1 MSVWMETIDGRIID
15 VTYKND
21 EVVRGRELILT
32 ETKIKYGAAVTV
44 PLEEIKDESGTED
57 DLASI
62 FRDMDHQVNDFFD
75 KAEKMFEEERD
86 FNGRGD

>member
-1 MSVWMETIDGRIID
+1 MSEWMETIDGRIID

-21 EVVRGRELILT
+21 EVVRGQELILT
-32 ETKIKYGAAVTV
+32 DYKIKYGAAVEV
-44 PLEEIKDESGTED
+44 PIEKIIDDSGTID

-75 KAEKMFEEERD
+75 KAKKMFEEERD
-86 FNGRGD
+86 FNG

>member
-1 MSVWMETIDGRIID
+1 MSEWMETIDGRIID

-44 PLEEIKDESGTED
+44 PLDEIKDESGTVD

-86 FNGRGD
+86 YNG

>member
-1 MSVWMETIDGRIID
+1 MSMSEWMETIDGRIID

-21 EVVRGRELILT
+21 EVVRGKELILT
-32 ETKIKYGAAVTV
+32 DYKIKYGAAVEV
-44 PLEEIKDESGTED
+44 PIEKIIDDSGTID

-75 KAEKMFEEERD
+75 KAKKMFEEERD
-86 FNGRGD
+86 FNG

>member
-1 MSVWMETIDGRIID
+1 MSEWMETIDGRIID

-21 EVVRGRELILT
+21 EVVRGKELILT
-32 ETKIKYGAAVTV
+32 DYKIKYGAEVEV
-44 PLEEIKDESGTED
+44 PIEKIIDDSGTID

-75 KAEKMFEEERD
+75 KAKKMFEEERD
-86 FNGRGD
+86 FNG

>member
-1 MSVWMETIDGRIID
+1 MSEWMETIDGRIID

-32 ETKIKYGAAVTV
+32 DYKIKYG
-44 PLEEIKDESGTED
+44 EEVEIPIEKIIDDSGTID

-75 KAEKMFEEERD
+75 KAKKMFEEERD
-86 FNGRGD
+86 FNG

>member
-1 MSVWMETIDGRIID
+1 MSMSEWMETIDGRIID
-15 VTYKND
+15 VTYKNE

-32 ETKIKYGAAVTV
+32 ETKITYGEAVTI
-44 PLEEIKDESGTED
+44 PLEEILDESGTVD

-62 FRDMDHQVNDFFD
+62 FKDMDHQVNDFFD

-86 FNGRGD
+86 FNG

>member
-1 MSVWMETIDGRIID
+1 MSEWMETIDGRIID

-21 EVVRGRELILT
+21 EVVRGKELILT
-32 ETKIKYGAAVTV
+32 DYKIKYGAAVEV
-44 PLEEIKDESGTED
+44 PIEKIIDDSGTID

-75 KAEKMFEEERD
+75 KAKKMFEEERD
-86 FNGRGD
+86 FNG

>member
-1 MSVWMETIDGRIID
+1 MSEWMETIDGRIID

-32 ETKIKYGAAVTV
+32 DYKIKYGAAVEV
-44 PLEEIKDESGTED
+44 PIEKIIDDSGTID

-75 KAEKMFEEERD
+75 KAKKMFEEERD
-86 FNGRGD
+86 FNG